1 MSCKKT
7 PESPGCS
14 SSLIG
19 QKFVF
24 LANQKQATETLLE
37 LVQCRGALLDL
48 IVNFHHEHSIVP
60 TSCHGVSEDG
70 CIMVYPYIMD
80 TLWASAGK
88 LLSALT

>member
-19 QKFVF
+19 QKIFF
-24 LANQKQATETLLE
+24 LANQKQAIETLLE

-48 IVNFHHEHSIVP
+48 IVNFDHEHSIVRLAALGSP
-60 TSCHGVSEDG
+60 RMGV
-70 CIMVYPYIMD
+70 
-80 TLWASAGK
+80 LWSIPI
-88 LLSALT
+88 